1 MRKNLPNIVVS
12 LALILAGVVFLA
24 QNLGYVQVNSSMIW
38 TSFFGGMSLLF
49 FVSYFVSGL
58 RSWGLLFPAM
68 ILGALALTIGLTAAG
83 INSAAL
89 GTPILAAVALPFFG
103 AFALDRKK
111 NWWALIPGT
120 IVGVISLIPLIQN
133 RAAGEVIGSM
143 VLFSVAMPF
152 LVTFLVD
159 TSKRWA
165 LIPALVLGFV
175 GLIPLVTLIA
185 NSRLIPVLVMLVFAV
200 PFILVYLAERKAW
213 WALIPAGV
221 FGGIGAGILVGT
233 FFSEP
238 SAGIATA
245 GVMFLGWGATFLVLW
260 LLRQTH
266 PTVWAIY
273 PAIACASIALL
284 SFAFA
289 PALRF
294 VWPIVLIGAG
304 AYVVLKGLRPKKS
317 V

>member
-1 MRKNLPNIVVS
+1 MRKNLTNIIVS

-24 QNLGYVQVNSSMIW
+24 QNLGYIQVTSTTIW

-58 RSWGLLFPAM
+58 RNWGLLFPAM
-68 ILGALALTIGLTAAG
+68 ILGAIGLTIGLTSSG
-83 INSAAL
+83 VNNPAL
-89 GTPILAAVALPFFG
+89 GTPILAAIALPFFA
-103 AFALDRKK
+103 AFALNRKQ

-120 IVGVISLIPLIQN
+120 ILGVISLIPLIQS

-143 VLFSVAMPF
+143 VLFSIAMPF
-152 LVTFLVD
+152 LITFLVD

-185 NSRLIPVLVMLVFAV
+185 NPRVIPVLIMFVFAV
-200 PFILVYLAERKAW
+200 PFLLVYLAERSAW

-221 FGGIGAGILVGT
+221 FAGIGAGVLVGT
-233 FFSEP
+233 FFTEP

-245 GVMFLGWGATFLVLW
+245 GVMFLGWGAAFLVLW
-260 LLRQTH
+260 LLRGTH
-266 PTVWAIY
+266 PTSWAVY
-273 PAIACASIALL
+273 PAIVCASIALL
-284 SFAFA
+284 SLAFA

-294 VWPIVLIGAG
+294 VWPVILIGAG
-304 AYVVLKGLRPKKS
+304 AYVVIKGLRPKNIS
-317 V
+317 